1 MIGTGVFAALHG
13 NLFQQLIDATR
24 QQAKVSF
31 IGFRESLYSMFD
43 FRRQASIAD
52 FPTKDKFE
60 RAAAAQIPG
69 AFLAVG

>member
-1 MIGTGVFAALHG
+1 
-13 NLFQQLIDATR
+13 
-24 QQAKVSF
+24 
-31 IGFRESLYSMFD
+31 MFD

-69 AFLAVG
+69 AFLAVGMLGDSPRYVCRDTRIEAAIRTAKQIDTPGRQDRLMFA